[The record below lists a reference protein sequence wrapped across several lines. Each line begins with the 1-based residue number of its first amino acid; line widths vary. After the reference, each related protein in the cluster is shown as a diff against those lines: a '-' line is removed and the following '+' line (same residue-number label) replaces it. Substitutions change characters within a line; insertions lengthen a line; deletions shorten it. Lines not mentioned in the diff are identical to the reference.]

1 MNTQVRILAQY
12 IDENG
17 KPKGGQE
24 FITRMDSDTLFY
36 ANEMHLN
43 IVFQRLI
50 DTQMARYAGKYTYV
64 EHEPIFYEPI
74 ALENAEAEYD
84 KLIEELYPQGA

>member
-24 FITRMDSDTLFY
+24 FIARMDSDTLMY
-36 ANEMHLN
+36 AEEKNLS

-50 DTQMARYAGKYTYV
+50 DTEMARYAGKYTYV
-64 EHEPIFYEPI
+64 EHEPIFHEPI

-84 KLIEELYPQGA
+84 KLIEELYPQVS